1 MITSAISSA
10 VDASAFLTTSSVI
23 GSDNELDLAVA
34 VLVEAGQAPRWDDAG
49 RVGLVDEQRA
59 TPLSVEQA
67 GPVADLDLDQAD
79 VRPEVGEARSLGEGE
94 GADRGDR
101 VVELGRYALDARDRT
116 DRDDVDG
123 IL

>member
-23 GSDNELDLAVA
+23 GSMRDSDNEIDLDVA

-79 VRPEVGEARSLGEGE
+79 LRPEVGEARALGEGE

-101 VVELGRYALDARDRT
+101 VVELGRCALDARDRT
-116 DRDDVDG
+116 D
-123 IL
+123 